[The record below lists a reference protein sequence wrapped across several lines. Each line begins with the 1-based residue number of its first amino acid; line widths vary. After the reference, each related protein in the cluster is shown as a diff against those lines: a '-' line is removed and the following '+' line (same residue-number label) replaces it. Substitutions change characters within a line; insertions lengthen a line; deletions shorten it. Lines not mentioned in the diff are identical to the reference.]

1 MRLNGFTVRRSSPAT
16 LTGRRRAGE
25 CDPPGPPGA
34 ARLPDAG
41 RHAALFARFG
51 ATAAPVK
58 LDDAQAVAPGAPA
71 GEETPAMIAPAYMK
85 LFPITPAKRRT
96 TPRGDMLINAAIIL

>member
-1 MRLNGFTVRRSSPAT
+1 MFHRLSTSMRLNGFTVRRSTPAT
-16 LTGRRRAGE
+16 LTGRRRADG
-25 CDPPGPPGA
+25 CDPPGA

-58 LDDAQAVAPGAPA
+58 LDDAQAVAPG
-71 GEETPAMIAPAYMK
+71 
-85 LFPITPAKRRT
+85 RT
-96 TPRGDMLINAAIIL
+96 RG